1 MICKKCLKNKDKMQ
15 FQSDD
20 SLYCNLC
27 IKQDKYLDLLESMP
41 LVEAA
46 PEAKPK
52 DKAGNLKK
60 LIA

>member
-27 IKQDKYLDLLESMP
+27 IKQDKYLDLLEPIP
-41 LVEAA
+41 LEAA